1 MNRVVS
7 RQSSLVSLKIAAAPI
22 LMGVFAL
29 GQAPQQPPQ
38 PAPPQQQS
46 VTQTPPPVPVGN
58 INIPNGS
65 LREVVNQL
73 AQALKINIV
82 PDPKLGG
89 NVTINTYG
97 ELRNLDARNL
107 LEMILRINGFGLA
120 QEGDLYRIVPMKD
133 LLKQPIPFQR
143 LEAKDIPEDE
153 QSILNL
159 IFLKYVT
166 VEELTKVLDPFTG
179 DNAVMLPYPPANLLF
194 VLDSRRNMRRLMDL
208 ISMFDSDT
216 FANQRVR
223 LFELKNSRPSDMEKS
238 LRAILESISL
248 DPKASTV
255 KFLPIDKISTLIAVA
270 PNPGVF
276 DTVAQW
282 IQKLDVPVTVNAG
295 GIENFVYHVK
305 YGRADC
311 LAMALNSLFGA
322 GGVYGPYGY
331 GSAVPQAGYGT
342 PYGYGAPYS
351 NPYANGSGG
360 YGGAYG
366 GGGFGAY
373 NGGGYGGAYG
383 GGGTYGAPNS
393 FMSGFGGAGACGSGM
408 PGGGSSYG
416 YPAFGG
422 FSAQAPL
429 VSSPPAQAATPGGQA
444 APGGA
449 AGNPALAAPEI
460 PPRIVANPLA
470 NDLIVQSDAQRY
482 QSIQKVLQDLD
493 VPPRQILLEAK
504 IYSID
509 LTDQFASGVSAALT
523 RRNGNDTGFLAQLTD
538 AASSLGAGTLQ
549 LSAGALVGSSKQL
562 LVFLNLNE
570 NRSHVH
576 ILSEPSLIATDSIPA
591 VINVGAQ
598 VPVSTATTTIP
609 GSNGVNTVQ
618 NISGVSTGITLQVF
632 AHINPSGVVTL
643 IVNQEN
649 SSVPPG
655 NNSLTPTI
663 GQQVVQTQ
671 VTTVD
676 GDTIAIGGEISEQT
690 QSAMSGIPLLSRIP
704 YLGALFGTKTYSHER
719 SELILFMT
727 PHVIR
732 DQTELLEASNELRA
746 RLKKLQK
753 YIKF

>member
-1 MNRVVS
+1 MTNDRWQKAEVRRRPRRVGALFLA
-7 RQSSLVSLKIAAAPI
+7 LVTL
-22 LMGVFAL
+22 AL
-29 GQAPQQPPQ
+29 AQAPQPPAQQVQVQTQ
-38 PAPPQQQS
+38 PA
-46 VTQTPPPVPVGN
+46 PVPVGN

-73 AQALKINIV
+73 AQALKINLI
-82 PDPKLGG
+82 PDSKLGG

-120 QEGDLYRIVPMKD
+120 QEGDLYRIVSMKD

-153 QSILNL
+153 QSLLNL

-223 LFELKNSRPSDMEKS
+223 LFELKNARPSEMEKS
-238 LRAILESISL
+238 LESILQSISL
-248 DPKASTV
+248 DPKATTV
-255 KFLPIDKISTLIAVA
+255 KFLPVDKISTLIAVA

-282 IQKLDVPVTVNAG
+282 IQKLDIPVTVNAG
-295 GIENFVYHVK
+295 GIENYVYHVK

-322 GGVYGPYGY
+322 GGVYAPYGY
-331 GSAVPQAGYGT
+331 AGAAPTPSYGT
-342 PYGYGAPYS
+342 PYAYGNPYS
-351 NPYANGSGG
+351 NPYATGNGAYGA

-366 GGGFGAY
+366 GAGFGAY
-373 NGGGYGGAYG
+373 NGGAYGGAYG
-383 GGGTYGAPNS
+383 GGGTYGAPNA
-393 FMSGFGGAGACGSGM
+393 FMNGFGGAGACGGGIPSSG
-408 PGGGSSYG
+408 GYG

-422 FSAQAPL
+422 FSAQTPL
-429 VSSPPAQAATPGGQA
+429 VSSPPAQAAAPGGQA
-444 APGGA
+444 TAGA
-449 AGNPALAAPEI
+449 AGNPALAPPEV
-460 PPRIVANPLA
+460 PPRIVANPLD
-470 NDLIVQSDAQRY
+470 NSLIIQADPQRY
-482 QSIQKVLQDLD
+482 QSIQKVLQELD
-493 VPPRQILLEAK
+493 VPPRQILLEAR

-509 LTDQFASGVSAALT
+509 LTDQFQSGVQAAFT
-523 RRNGNDTGFLAQLTD
+523 RRDGSDTSFLGKLTD
-538 AASSLGAGTLQ
+538 SSGVFGAGTLQ
-549 LSAGALVGSSKQL
+549 LSAGALIGSSKQL
-562 LVFLNLNE
+562 LAFLNLNE

-576 ILSEPSLIATDSIPA
+576 MLSEPSLIATDSIPA
-591 VINVGAQ
+591 VINVGSQ

-618 NISGVSTGITLQVF
+618 NISGVSTGITLEVF

-643 IVNQEN
+643 IINQEN
-649 SSVPPG
+649 SSVPAG
-655 NNSLTPTI
+655 NTSLTPTI

-676 GDTIAIGGEISEQT
+676 GDTIAIGGAIEDDTTS
-690 QSAMSGIPLLSRIP
+690 SMSGVPLLSRIP
-704 YLGALFGTKTYSHER
+704 YLGALFGAKTYSHER
-719 SELILFMT
+719 KELILFMT
-727 PHVIR
+727 PHVIS
-732 DQTELLEASNELRA
+732 DQTDLLEASNELRA
-746 RLKKLQK
+746 RVKKLQK

>member
-1 MNRVVS
+1 
-7 RQSSLVSLKIAAAPI
+7 
-22 LMGVFAL
+22 
-29 GQAPQQPPQ
+29 
-38 PAPPQQQS
+38 
-46 VTQTPPPVPVGN
+46 
-58 INIPNGS
+58 
-65 LREVVNQL
+65 
-73 AQALKINIV
+73 
-82 PDPKLGG
+82 
-89 NVTINTYG
+89 
-97 ELRNLDARNL
+97 
-107 LEMILRINGFGLA
+107 
-120 QEGDLYRIVPMKD
+120 
-133 LLKQPIPFQR
+133 
-143 LEAKDIPEDE
+143 
-153 QSILNL
+153 
-159 IFLKYVT
+159 
-166 VEELTKVLDPFTG
+166 
-179 DNAVMLPYPPANLLF
+179 
-194 VLDSRRNMRRLMDL
+194 MRRLMDL

-238 LRAILESISL
+238 LQAILESISL
-248 DPKASTV
+248 DPKAATV

-282 IQKLDVPVTVNAG
+282 IQKLDIPVTVNAG

-331 GSAVPQAGYGT
+331 GSAAPPPGYGT
-342 PYGYGAPYS
+342 SYAYGAPYS
-351 NPYANGSGG
+351 NPYANGNGG
-360 YGGAYG
+360 YGGGYG
-366 GGGFGAY
+366 GGGVGAF
-373 NGGGYGGAYG
+373 NGGGFGGAYG

-393 FMSGFGGAGACGSGM
+393 FMNGFGGAGACGSGM
-408 PGGGSSYG
+408 PGASGSSYG
-416 YPAFGG
+416 YPAVGG

-429 VSSPPAQAATPGGQA
+429 VSSPPASGGQA
-444 APGGA
+444 AQPGAGGSAVPGA
-449 AGNPALAAPEI
+449 AVGAAPEI

-493 VPPRQILLEAK
+493 VPPRQILLEAR

-509 LTDQFASGVSAALT
+509 LTDQFSSGVSAAFT
-523 RRNGNDTGFLAQLTD
+523 RRNGNDTSFLGQLTD
-538 AASSLGAGTLQ
+538 AASAVPGTLQ

-576 ILSEPSLIATDSIPA
+576 VLSEPSLIATDSIPA
-591 VINVGAQ
+591 VINVGTQ
-598 VPVSTATTTIP
+598 VPVSTGSTVIP
-609 GSNGVNTVQ
+609 GASGPSTIQ

-632 AHINPSGVVTL
+632 ARINPSGVVTL

-649 SSVPPG
+649 STPQ
-655 NNSLTPTI
+655 NNSLTPTFS
-663 GQQVVQTQ
+663 QQVVQTQ
-671 VTTVD
+671 ITTVD
-676 GDTIAIGGEISEQT
+676 GDTIAIGGEISEST
-690 QSAMSGIPLLSRIP
+690 NSSMSGIPLLSRIP
-704 YLGALFGTKTYSHER
+704 YLGALFGQKIYSHER
-719 SELILFMT
+719 SELMLFMT

-746 RLKKLQK
+746 RVRKLQK